1 MKDSVWLVEN
11 SWNDA
16 THCDKVLLPDFGG
29 NTHTHTQTICYRRT
43 FNSGVRHPLYVT
55 QTKRHPDTLCSYK
68 NKPRFYK

>member
-29 NTHTHTQTICYRRT
+29 NTHTHKP
-43 FNSGVRHPLYVT
+43 SVT
-55 QTKRHPDTLCSYK
+55 DEHLIQGLDIHFT
-68 NKPRFYK
+68 